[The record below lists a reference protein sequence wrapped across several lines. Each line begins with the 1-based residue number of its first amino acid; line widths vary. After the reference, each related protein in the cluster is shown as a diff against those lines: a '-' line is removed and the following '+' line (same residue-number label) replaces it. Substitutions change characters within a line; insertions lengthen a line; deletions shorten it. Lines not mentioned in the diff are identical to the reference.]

1 VAWFFAL
8 VDWRI
13 SRREFGHGDLFL
25 TREEAERALA
35 EVLRNEPDLEPFLSV
50 EAVPL
55 PQASPTSGVGR

>member
-1 VAWFFAL
+1 MAWFFAL

-35 EVLRNEPDLEPFLSV
+35 EVLRDEPDLKPFLSV

-55 PQASPTSGVGR
+55 PQTSPN

>member
-13 SRREFGHGDLFL
+13 SRRELCPGDLFL

-35 EVLRNEPDLEPFLSV
+35 KVLRDEPDLEPFLSV

-55 PQASPTSGVGR
+55 PQTSPN